1 MSTMGI
7 DVGTYGSKGVVVDGA
22 GRVLA
27 QAEASHRMRVPRP
40 GWAEHAP
47 EEDWWADVRAIA
59 GRLTDDAGPVEAL
72 ALSAI
77 GPCVVP
83 VDEAGA
89 PLCDAIL
96 YGVDTRASSEIA
108 ALTERLGSREVRRR
122 GDALTSQSVGPKI
135 AWLAANRPELDARAA
150 RFVTASSWL
159 VHRLTGAWAVDRYT
173 AAGFAPLWDAER
185 GAWADDLPDVAA
197 PDRLAPPMGTA
208 EIAGRVTRAA
218 AAETGLRA
226 GTPVTAG
233 TIDAAAEAVGVGVR
247 APGDLMV
254 MLGSTVFVIAPSER
268 RVADPRLWSAPWLLG
283 GHAAMAGLA
292 TSGTLTHWFRER
304 FARELPEAGAF
315 AALAAEAEAS
325 PPGARGLLLLPYF
338 SGERTPLH
346 DPLARGAWFGL
357 DLTHGRGDLYRA
369 LLEGIALATRHVVE
383 TYAEAGVVPRRAMAV
398 GGGVRNRVWLRATAD
413 ATGLDLTLRRVTTGA
428 AYGDAFL
435 AALAVGR
442 AEPHDIEAWNPAEEM
457 VRAERREAYERQYPL
472 FRRLYE
478 RTADIMADLGAAT

>member
-1 MSTMGI
+1 MTRTMGI
-7 DVGTYGSKGVVVDGA
+7 DVGTYGSKGVVVEE

-27 QAEASHRMRVPRP
+27 EAATSHRLRVPRA
-40 GWAEHAP
+40 GWAEHDP
-47 EEDWWADVRAIA
+47 EADWWAGVAAIA
-59 GRLTDDAGPVEAL
+59 RRLSEEAGPVEAL
-72 ALSAI
+72 AVSAI

-83 VDEAGA
+83 VDEDGR

-96 YGVDTRASSEIA
+96 YGVDTRAAREIA
-108 ALTERLGSREVRRR
+108 DLTERLGPQEVRRR
-122 GDALTSQSVGPKI
+122 GDALTAQSVGPKI
-135 AWLAANRPELDARAA
+135 AWLARHRPGLHAAAA
-150 RFVTASSWL
+150 RFATASSWL
-159 VHRLTGAWAVDRYT
+159 VHRLTGEWAVDLYT

-185 GAWADDLPDVAA
+185 GGYVADLTDVAE
-197 PDRLAPPMGTA
+197 PHRLAPPMAATA
-208 EIAGRVTRAA
+208 VAGRVTEAA

-233 TIDAAAEAVGVGVR
+233 TVDAAAEAVGVGVR

-254 MLGSTVFVIAPSER
+254 MLGSTVFAIAPAEAR
-268 RVADPRLWSAPWLLG
+268 PADPRLWSAPWLLG

-304 FARELPEAGAF
+304 FARELPEAEAF
-315 AALAAEAEAS
+315 ARLAEEAASS

-369 LLEGIALATRHVVE
+369 LLEGIAFATRHALE
-383 TYAEAGVVPRRAMAV
+383 TFAEAGVAVERAMAV
-398 GGGVRNRVWLRATAD
+398 GGGARNRVWLQATAD
-413 ATGLDLTLRRVTTGA
+413 AAGLDLRLRRVATGA

-435 AALAVGR
+435 AALAVGA
-442 AEPHDIEAWNPAEEM
+442 AEPSDIERWNPVAEI
-457 VRAERREAYERQYPL
+457 VRARRVAAYERQYPL

-478 RTADIMADLGAAT
+478 RTSDVMAALAQG